1 MYYRVK
7 NYVSLNKTSLTY
19 PAHSIC
25 LGQILTNAWSITV
38 AVVITARNGVLVMS
52 VPAPLVMKWILRIR
66 IALVTKW
73 QFLIIHFQ
81 FLGRFFSSSCC
92 IFTLPADCSS
102 SSSILAYPRK
112 VLHESSK
119 IFSEHSL
126 HFARKQS
133 RNRALYNRARGTA
146 GSVMTISLPLN
157 GCLHSKNQFDE
168 RKQDWLVQKLGC
180 GDFKGLTRFLMPV

>member
-81 FLGRFFSSSCC
+81 FLGRALFTSSVLVVVFSPCQQ
-92 IFTLPADCSS
+92 I
-102 SSSILAYPRK
+102 
-112 VLHESSK
+112 V
-119 IFSEHSL
+119 
-126 HFARKQS
+126 
-133 RNRALYNRARGTA
+133 
-146 GSVMTISLPLN
+146 LPLAR
-157 GCLHSKNQFDE
+157 F
-168 RKQDWLVQKLGC
+168 W
-180 GDFKGLTRFLMPV
+180 LTRERFCMNRVRSFLSIRCILLGNSLETGPYITVHVVQRAQLWPSVYH

>member
-1 MYYRVK
+1 MRIPFV
-7 NYVSLNKTSLTY
+7 LE
-19 PAHSIC
+19 
-25 LGQILTNAWSITV
+25 QILTNAWSITV
-38 AVVITARNGVLVMS
+38 AVVITARIGVLAMS

-73 QFLIIHFQ
+73 QFLIIHF
-81 FLGRFFSSSCC
+81 FYFISSSCC
-92 IFTLPADCSS
+92 ISTLPADCSS
-102 SSSILAYPRK
+102 SSSILAYRRK

-133 RNRALYNRARGTA
+133 RTRALYSRARGIA
-146 GSVMTISLPLN
+146 GSVMTIGLPLN

-180 GDFKGLTRFLMPV
+180 GDFKGLRRFLMPV

>member
-38 AVVITARNGVLVMS
+38 AVVITARNGVQAMS

-81 FLGRFFSSSCC
+81 FLGRALFTSSVLVAVFPPCQR
-92 IFTLPADCSS
+92 TVSS
-102 SSSILAYPRK
+102 ASSILAYPRK
-112 VLHESSK
+112 VLHESSE
-119 IFSEHSL
+119 FFVENSL

-133 RNRALYNRARGTA
+133 RTRA
-146 GSVMTISLPLN
+146 
-157 GCLHSKNQFDE
+157 
-168 RKQDWLVQKLGC
+168 
-180 GDFKGLTRFLMPV
+180 